1 MNKKEAFK
9 YFGVVQKN
17 ERWSWAGLTPNRDL
31 AALTIWSDQKK
42 FNKLT
47 KTYQTSTFNQN
58 NEIWIDELGNKERI
72 EIIQFCIDNLGC
84 KFRAIFAIPKNP
96 GITNETRDWKRGNP
110 YDKQWFKLTKF
121 NRLTG
126 EFESQSFQ
134 DDDSDIPKIEIL

>member
-31 AALTIWSDQKK
+31 AVLTIWKDEKEV
-42 FNKLT
+42 NKLT
-47 KTYQTSTFNQN
+47 KTIQTSTFNQN
-58 NEIWIDELGNKERI
+58 NEIWINELGNKERI

-84 KFRAIFAIPKNP
+84 KFRVIFVTPKNLDVNN
-96 GITNETRDWKRGNP
+96 GTKDWKRGMP